1 MINENNLENKII
13 DSDKGNHKKLIFYL
27 PIISIIMVGVV
38 ILLYEP
44 INKDQKVRIID
55 DSYKN
60 NNICLVIDNKTITPN
75 TLYILKSQEFILC
88 IYQLIFQI

>member
-38 ILLYEP
+38 ILL
-44 INKDQKVRIID
+44 KII
-55 DSYKN
+55 
-60 NNICLVIDNKTITPN
+60 
-75 TLYILKSQEFILC
+75 
-88 IYQLIFQI
+88 IYV

>member
-13 DSDKGNHKKLIFYL
+13 DSEKGNHKKLYFIY
-27 PIISIIMVGVV
+27 
-38 ILLYEP
+38 
-44 INKDQKVRIID
+44 NKDQKVRLID
-55 DSYKN
+55 DSFKYN
-60 NNICLVIDNKTITPN
+60 SICLVIDNKTITPN